1 MKRNKVI
8 KNVMERVVKYE
19 KNHTYHSIEIWL
31 TMLLGFI
38 SLLIL
43 LVIDIADQ
51 MAETGATDLMSMMVD
66 DWELAGEYWSVLW
79 ETISY
84 ELPWF
89 KITESVVLL
98 FVVGIISSVL
108 IRRVEQAKRQW
119 SQMKKYFDDM
129 EK

>member
-66 DWELAGEYWSVLW
+66 DWELAREYWSVLW

-89 KITESVVLL
+89 KITESVVML
-98 FVVGIISSVL
+98 FVVGIISSIL

>member
-1 MKRNKVI
+1 M
-8 KNVMERVVKYE
+8 KYE

-43 LVIDIADQ
+43 LVIDIANQ

-66 DWELAGEYWSVLW
+66 DWELAREYWSVLW

-108 IRRVEQAKRQW
+108 IRRIEQAKRQW